1 MDDPKSDSLT
11 TVSEPKYTERVKAKW
26 RELDQ
31 WVTMLHGTRDEHV
44 LASVKAIL
52 DDALPKDDA
61 EWDIY
66 NSHHNLFLSDCKAVF
81 RLWRD
86 NKRFK
91 YYLLFSDAFHIVS
104 GLGLENFIYLSLKD
118 NTFEVKP
125 KKDSAPPQP
134 LTDDDI
140 IDKRSRMGRLKMHEL
155 TAEGYKPPFHGLS
168 AKMVRERARNP
179 RPAKP
184 AAQPVQSNQNNQNNQ
199 SNQSNQNNQSNQS
212 NQSNQDTPNN
222 TAKPVEKTDNI
233 DKMIEA
239 KLAAVVEARVD
250 AILNKNRD
258 IRSPPGESRPYQGN
272 IGVDVER
279 PGYRGNRGNRGSYRG
294 RGDYKNDRGDYK
306 NDRGDYK
313 NDRGDYKNDRGD
325 YKNDRGSYRGRG
337 DRGRGD
343 RNTRGENNDRK
354 PAEIPR
360 RKSWAD
366 QVEDDQA
373 D

>member
-1 MDDPKSDSLT
+1 MDDPKSDNLT

-168 AKMVRERARNP
+168 AKMVRERAHNP

-184 AAQPVQSNQNNQNNQ
+184 AAQNNQNNQ
-199 SNQSNQNNQSNQS
+199 SNQINQ
-212 NQSNQDTPNN
+212 
-222 TAKPVEKTDNI
+222 AVKPAEKTDNI

-239 KLAAVVEARVD
+239 RLAAVVEARVD
-250 AILNKNRD
+250 AILNKNRGNE
-258 IRSPPGESRPYQGN
+258 PQGN
-272 IGVDVER
+272 VGDHATDVER
-279 PGYRGNRGNRGSYRG
+279 PGYRGNRGN
-294 RGDYKNDRGDYK
+294 
-306 NDRGDYK
+306 
-313 NDRGDYKNDRGD
+313 RGDYKNDRGD

-337 DRGRGD
+337 DRGDYKNDRGSYRARGD
-343 RNTRGENNDRK
+343 RGAYRARGDRGDYKNNHTRSDQT
-354 PAEIPR
+354 EIPR